1 MKSRL
6 IATVALGAVVALG
19 TTGCGMLVPQGTTV
33 QYSPADGMSVPVTS
47 GPIQI
52 RNVLIVATED
62 GSEGNLVAALV
73 NPTDASHV
81 VSMEVGEGAGASAL
95 EVRVPAHATISLGA
109 SGEDGVEPV
118 LVERLDTPPGS
129 TVPVYFQ
136 SGDGDGARVDVPVL
150 DGSLDYLADLVP

>member
-6 IATVALGAVVALG
+6 IATVALGAALALG

-33 QYSPADGMSVPVTS
+33 QYSPADGMNVPVTS
-47 GPIQI
+47 GPIQV
-52 RNVLIVATED
+52 RNVLIVATQD

-73 NPTDASHV
+73 NPTDAPHV
-81 VSMEVGEGAGASAL
+81 LSMQVGEGADATAL
-95 EVRVPAHATISLGA
+95 EVRVPAHGAISLGG
-109 SGEDGVEPV
+109 SGEDGVDPI
-118 LVERLDTPPGS
+118 LVDRLDTPPGA

-150 DGSLDYLADLVP
+150 NGSLDYLADLVP

>member
-1 MKSRL
+1 VKSRL

-47 GPIQI
+47 GPIQV

-81 VSMEVGEGAGASAL
+81 RSMEVGEGATSSAI
-95 EVRVPAHATISLGA
+95 EVRVPARGTISLGG
-109 SGEDGVEPV
+109 SGQDGVDPILIES
-118 LVERLDTPPGS
+118 LDARPGS
-129 TVPVYFQ
+129 TIPVYFQ
-136 SGDGDGARVDVPVL
+136 SGDGEGARVDIPVL

>member
-47 GPIQI
+47 GPIQV

-62 GSEGNLVAALV
+62 GSEGNLVGALV

-81 VSMEVGEGAGASAL
+81 LSMEVGEGATSSAI
-95 EVRVPAHATISLGA
+95 EVRVPARGTISLGG
-109 SGEDGVEPV
+109 SGQDGVDPILIES
-118 LVERLDTPPGS
+118 LDARPGS
-129 TVPVYFQ
+129 TIPVYFQ
-136 SGDGDGARVDVPVL
+136 SGDGEGARVDIPVL

>member
-1 MKSRL
+1 VKSRL
-6 IATVALGAVVALG
+6 IATVALGAALALG

-47 GPIQI
+47 GPIQV

-73 NPTDASHV
+73 NPTDAPHV
-81 VSMEVGEGAGASAL
+81 LSMEVGEGAGATAL
-95 EVRVPAHATISLGA
+95 EVRVPARGSVSIGG
-109 SGEDGVEPV
+109 SGEQGVDPI
-118 LVERLDTPPGS
+118 LVERLDTPPGA
-129 TVPVYFQ
+129 TIPVYFQ
-136 SGDGDGARVDVPVL
+136 SGDGEGARVDVPVL